1 MTCVTFSEEEIA
13 TAWAA
18 RRKRQLRKLYSRNEY
33 TRLLRLFKKRGMIVE
48 TQDRKEYCKK
58 WRKAHPERI
67 KAWGEHYGLLKK
79 RRRHETKLKSYLNE
93 ASADQLKEALDKYSQ
108 I

>member
-33 TRLLRLFKKRGMIVE
+33 TRLLRLFKKRGMIVAATSGDAE
-48 TQDRKEYCKK
+48 PMQR
-58 WRKAHPERI
+58 AFVP
-67 KAWGEHYGLLKK
+67 
-79 RRRHETKLKSYLNE
+79 
-93 ASADQLKEALDKYSQ
+93 SARAGRTGG
-108 I
+108 